1 MAKLAECQNAS
12 LKNQIHRIVQMKPLF
27 QLSTRRY
34 DKELPLVKK
43 GMDDLESNCKIKDGF
58 QIKEPFE
65 KAGWTFF
72 NLELS
77 AEMVSVIENSGMMEN
92 AGGFSIS
99 EQLKNFL
106 GYFLESKGSNVRITK
121 TDY

>member
-1 MAKLAECQNAS
+1 MKLAECQNAS
-12 LKNQIHRIVQMKPLF
+12 IKNQIHRIVQMKPLF

-34 DKELPLVKK
+34 DEELPLVKK
-43 GMDDLESNCKIKDGF
+43 SMDDLESNCKVKDGF
-58 QIKEPFE
+58 QIKDPFE

-106 GYFLESKGSNVRITK
+106 GHFLESKGSSVRITK
-121 TDY
+121 TNY

>member
-1 MAKLAECQNAS
+1 
-12 LKNQIHRIVQMKPLF
+12 MKPLF

-34 DKELPLVKK
+34 DEELPLVKK
-43 GMDDLESNCKIKDGF
+43 GMDDLESNCKVKDGF
-58 QIKEPFE
+58 QIKKPFV

-92 AGGFSIS
+92 AGGFSKS

-106 GYFLESKGSNVRITK
+106 GHFLESKGSNVRIMK